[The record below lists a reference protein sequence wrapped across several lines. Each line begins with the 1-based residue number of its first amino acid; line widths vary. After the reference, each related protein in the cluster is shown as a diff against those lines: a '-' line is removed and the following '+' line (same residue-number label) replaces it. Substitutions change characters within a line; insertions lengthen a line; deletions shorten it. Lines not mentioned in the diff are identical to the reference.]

1 MQLILTVIFAIL
13 LLTFALVSLFIIYH
27 IVRYSYSK
35 SESVLKLAIFIP
47 VVSVLMLA
55 DIVLFFS
62 INFEEVLPIFF

>member
-35 SESVLKLAIFIP
+35 SESVLMLSIFIP

-62 INFEEVLPIFF
+62 INFEDILPIFF

>member
-35 SESVLKLAIFIP
+35 SESVLMLAIFIP